1 MEQFN
6 KLAAIDGGGTKTEF
20 VLLQSSGDVLKRVR
34 LGASNPFDIGFDRT
48 AALLREGIGLLL
60 KDEDGLD
67 ALYAGLSGGASGD
80 STEKL
85 RAIVRAI
92 LPDTP
97 CDAGSDM
104 VNAIASG
111 SLSGDG
117 CAVIAGT
124 GSSAFARVGGV
135 LTRCGGWGYLFDGAG
150 SGYDLG
156 AGAITHALRVHDG
169 RAAASPLS
177 VLTEQ
182 ALGGSAADRL
192 TDLYAKGKRYI
203 ASFAPVVFA
212 AYDAGD
218 PAAAALLDRTC
229 AYLAEIIST
238 AARRAG
244 LLSASYDD
252 AAAYDASAYAAADVV
267 CIGGLWN
274 RRDILV
280 PLVTRRLPDTLRLIF
295 PEAPPVFGA
304 AAEAARL
311 AGVPVTEAFRNRFL
325 STWRV

>member
-1 MEQFN
+1 MKRFN

-20 VLLQSSGDVLKRVR
+20 VLLQASGDVLKRIR

-48 AALLREGIGLLL
+48 AALLREGIDFLL

-67 ALYAGLSGGASGD
+67 ALFAGLSGGASGD

-85 RAIVRAI
+85 RDIIRAI

-156 AGAITHALRVHDG
+156 AGAITHTLRVHDG
-169 RAAASPLS
+169 RAVASPLS

-182 ALGGSAADRL
+182 ALGGSAADQL
-192 TDLYAKGKRYI
+192 TDIYAKGKRYI
-203 ASFAPVVFA
+203 ASFAPAVFA
-212 AYDAGD
+212 AYDTGD

-244 LLSASYDD
+244 LLSASYD
-252 AAAYDASAYAAADVV
+252 ASAYDASDVV

-280 PLVTRRLPDTLRLIF
+280 PRVTQQLPDTLRLIF

-311 AGVPVTEAFRNRFL
+311 ASVSVTESFRNHFL